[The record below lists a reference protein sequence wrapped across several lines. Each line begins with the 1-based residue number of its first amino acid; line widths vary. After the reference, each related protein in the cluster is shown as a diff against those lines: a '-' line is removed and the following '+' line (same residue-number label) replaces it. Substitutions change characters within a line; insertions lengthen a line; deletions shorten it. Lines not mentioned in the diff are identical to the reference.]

1 MRGGV
6 VMLKAMAWG
15 VLATLAIADGVSA
28 QALPR
33 FSPDSYMTRIQQ
45 RGTLNVGLKAELL
58 GVGYQNPMTGKFEGF
73 AVDLGAD
80 LAERLFGAP
89 AHVTYKPVLG
99 VTRIP
104 MLEQGLIDVIIDTLF
119 IMKER
124 WQQVDFAEPY
134 WGAPT
139 RILIGKTNNDIK
151 ALKDLGGKR
160 VASTKGSSSER
171 WFRDSSLGYPKV
183 QLVMFDS
190 IAQSIEAIRVGRVDA
205 AMFDEVFGLAAM
217 KASPDFKF
225 VGEPVSYDYYGIA
238 IAKGHPEF
246 VEFVTAW
253 LRDIKANGRWTAIY
267 KKNLPGDVPDPPMPP
282 FNKAYYK

>member
-1 MRGGV
+1 MTKLISWSV
-6 VMLKAMAWG
+6 AAV
-15 VLATLAIADGVSA
+15 VLAFAGGVSA
-28 QALPR
+28 QDMPKFPL
-33 FSPDSYMTRIQQ
+33 DSYMAKIQQ
-45 RGTLNVGLKAELL
+45 RGSFNVGVKAELL
-58 GVGYQNPMTGKFEGF
+58 GVGYQNPMTSKFEGF

-80 LAERLFGAP
+80 LAERVFGKP
-89 AHVTYKPVLG
+89 GHVTYKPVLA

-104 MLEQGLIDVIIDTLF
+104 MLEQGLIDVIIDTMF

-134 WGAPT
+134 WDAPT
-139 RILIGKTNNDIK
+139 RILVAKSNNDIK
-151 ALKDLGGKR
+151 ELKDLEGKR
-160 VASTKGSSSER
+160 IASTKGSSSER
-171 WFRDSSLGYPKV
+171 WFRDPSYGFPKV

-217 KASPDFKF
+217 KVSSDFKF
-225 VGEPVSYDYYGIA
+225 VGEPIHYDYYGIA

-253 LRDIKANGRWTAIY
+253 LRDIKSTGKWAAIY
-267 KKNLPGDVPDPPMPP
+267 KRNLPGEVPEPPMPP
-282 FNKAYYK
+282 FGKAYYK

>member
-1 MRGGV
+1 
-6 VMLKAMAWG
+6 MAK
-15 VLATLAIADGVSA
+15 
-28 QALPR
+28 
-33 FSPDSYMTRIQQ
+33 IQQ
-45 RGTLNVGLKAELL
+45 RGTLNVGLKAELP

-80 LAERLFGAP
+80 LAERVFGKP
-89 AHVTYKPVLG
+89 GNVTYKPVLG

-104 MLEQGLIDVIIDTLF
+104 MLEQGLIDAIIDTMF

-139 RILIGKTNNDIK
+139 RILVQKSNDRIK
-151 ALKDLGGKR
+151 QLKDLEGKR

-171 WFRDSSLGYPKV
+171 WFRDPSLGFPKV
-183 QLVMFDS
+183 QLSMYDS

-217 KASPDFKF
+217 KVSNDFKF

-238 IAKGHPEF
+238 IAKGRPEF
-246 VEFVTAW
+246 VEFTSHW
-253 LRDIKANGRWTAIY
+253 LRDIKASGKWAAIY
-267 KKNLPGDVPDPPMPP
+267 NRNLPGDVPEPPMPP
-282 FNKAYYK
+282 FDRAYYR

>member
-1 MRGGV
+1 
-6 VMLKAMAWG
+6 MLRVTAWSI
-15 VLATLAIADGVSA
+15 LATLAFANGVSA
-28 QALPR
+28 QG
-33 FSPDSYMTRIQQ
+33 SPKFPTDSYMAKIAQ
-45 RGTLNVGLKAELL
+45 RGTLNVGLKAELQ

-80 LAERLFGAP
+80 LAERLFDGP
-89 AHVTYKPVLG
+89 GHVTYRPVLG

-104 MLEQGLIDVIIDTLF
+104 MLEQGLIDVIIDTIF

-139 RILIGKTNNDIK
+139 RILVARTNNDIRE
-151 ALKDLGGKR
+151 LKDLAGKR
-160 VASTKGSSSER
+160 IASTKGSSSER
-171 WFRDSSLGYPKV
+171 WFRDPSLGYPKV

-217 KASPDFKF
+217 KASSDFKF

-246 VEFVTAW
+246 VEFVTRW
-253 LRDIKANGRWTAIY
+253 LRDIKANGKWAAMY
-267 KKNLPGDVPDPPMPP
+267 KKNLPGDVPEPPMSP
-282 FNKAYYK
+282 FTKAYYK

>member
-1 MRGGV
+1 MIRLIVYGI
-6 VMLKAMAWG
+6 L
-15 VLATLAIADGVSA
+15 LALASRAGVSA
-28 QALPR
+28 QEQPTIQ
-33 FSPDSYMTRIQQ
+33 PDSYMAKIQK
-45 RGTLNVGLKAELL
+45 RGTLNVGVKAELL

-80 LAERLFGAP
+80 LADTLFGA
-89 AHVTYKPVLG
+89 AGHVTYKPVLG

-104 MLEQGLIDVIIDTLF
+104 MLEQGLIDVIIDTMF
-119 IMKER
+119 VMKER

-139 RILIGKTNNDIK
+139 RILVAKTNNDIK
-151 ALKDLGGKR
+151 ELKDLEGKR
-160 VASTKGSSSER
+160 LASTKGSSSER
-171 WFRDSSLGYPKV
+171 WFRDAAYGFPKV

-217 KASPDFKF
+217 KVSTEFKF
-225 VGEPVSYDYYGIA
+225 VGPPVHYDYYGIA
-238 IAKGHPEF
+238 IAKNHPEF
-246 VEFVTAW
+246 VAYVSGW
-253 LRDIKANGRWTAIY
+253 LRAIKANGKWAAIY

-282 FNKAYYK
+282 FDKAYYK

>member
-1 MRGGV
+1 MFK
-6 VMLKAMAWG
+6 LIEWSI
-15 VLATLAIADGVSA
+15 LITLASPGGISA
-28 QALPR
+28 EEMPK
-33 FSPDSYMTRIQQ
+33 FPSDSYMSRIQQ
-45 RGTLNVGLKAELL
+45 RGTFNVGLKAELP

-73 AVDLGAD
+73 AVDLGSD
-80 LAERLFGAP
+80 LAERLFGEP
-89 AHVTYKPVLG
+89 GHVTCKPVLG

-104 MLEQGLIDVIIDTLF
+104 MLQQGLVDVIIDTLF

-134 WGAPT
+134 WSAPT
-139 RILIGKTNNDIK
+139 RILVGKANSDIK
-151 ALKDLGGKR
+151 ELKDLEGKR

-171 WFRDSSLGYPKV
+171 WLRDSSLGFPKV

-217 KASPDFKF
+217 KASSDFKF
-225 VGEPVSYDYYGIA
+225 VGEPISYDYYGIA

-246 VEFVTAW
+246 VEVVTLW
-253 LRDIKANGRWTAIY
+253 LRDIKANGKWSAIY
-267 KKNLPGDVPDPPMPP
+267 RKNLPGDVPDPPMQP

>member
-1 MRGGV
+1 MIRLVASGIV
-6 VMLKAMAWG
+6 
-15 VLATLAIADGVSA
+15 ATLMLAAAAPA
-28 QALPR
+28 QEPPKFAA
-33 FSPDSYMTRIQQ
+33 DSYMARIQK
-45 RGTLNVGLKAELL
+45 RGTFNVGVKAELL

-80 LAERLFGAP
+80 LAERLFGGGG
-89 AHVTYKPVLG
+89 HVAYKPVLG

-104 MLEQGLIDVIIDTLF
+104 MLEQGLIDVIIDTMF

-139 RILIGKTNNDIK
+139 RILVARANNDIK
-151 ALKDLGGKR
+151 ALKDLEGR
-160 VASTKGSSSER
+160 RLASTKGSSSER
-171 WFRDSSLGYPKV
+171 WFRDASYGFPKV

-217 KASPDFKF
+217 KVSSDFKF

-238 IAKGHPEF
+238 IAKNHPEF
-246 VEFVTAW
+246 VDYVSGW
-253 LRDIKANGRWTAIY
+253 LRDIKANGKWTAIY
-267 KKNLPGDVPDPPMPP
+267 QRNLPGDAPDPPMPP
-282 FNKAYYK
+282 FGKAYYK

>member
-1 MRGGV
+1 MKKLISWSIAALAVAAAGGS
-6 VMLKAMAWG
+6 
-15 VLATLAIADGVSA
+15 LA
-28 QALPR
+28 QEMPK
-33 FSPDSYMTRIQQ
+33 FPPNSYMAKIQQ
-45 RGTLNVGLKAELL
+45 RGTFNVGVKAELL

-80 LAERLFGAP
+80 LAERLFGRP
-89 AHVTYKPVLG
+89 GRVTYKPVLG

-104 MLEQGLIDVIIDTLF
+104 MLEQGLIDVIIDTMF

-124 WQQVDFAEPY
+124 WQQIDFAEPY

-139 RILIGKTNNDIK
+139 RILVAKSNNDIK
-151 ALKDLGGKR
+151 GLKDLEGKR
-160 VASTKGSSSER
+160 IASTKGSSSER
-171 WFRDSSLGYPKV
+171 WFNNPSYGFPKV

-217 KASPDFKF
+217 KVSSDFKF
-225 VGEPVSYDYYGIA
+225 VGEPVHYDYYGIA
-238 IAKGHPEF
+238 LAKGHPEF

-253 LRDIKANGRWTAIY
+253 LRDIKASGKWAAIY
-267 KKNLPGDVPDPPMPP
+267 KSNLPGDVPAPPMPP
-282 FNKAYYK
+282 FSEAYYK

>member
-1 MRGGV
+1 MERRCGCARV
-6 VMLKAMAWG
+6 CQRDFRARTAQVSPNLYMAK
-15 VLATLAIADGVSA
+15 
-28 QALPR
+28 
-33 FSPDSYMTRIQQ
+33 IQQ
-45 RGTLNVGLKAELL
+45 RGTFNVGVKAELL

-80 LAERLFGAP
+80 LAERLFGKP
-89 AHVTYKPVLG
+89 GNVTYKPVLP

-104 MLEQGLIDVIIDTLF
+104 MLGQGLIDVIIDTMF

-139 RILIGKTNNDIK
+139 RILVAKSNKDIK
-151 ALKDLGGKR
+151 ELKDLEGKR
-160 VASTKGSSSER
+160 IASTKGSSSER
-171 WFRDSSLGYPKV
+171 WFRDPSYGFPKV
-183 QLVMFDS
+183 QLVMFDL

-217 KASPDFKF
+217 KVSSDFKF
-225 VGEPVSYDYYGIA
+225 VGKPVSYDYYGIA

-246 VEFVTAW
+246 VDFVSRW
-253 LRDIKANGRWTAIY
+253 LSEIKANGKWTEMY
-267 KKNLPGDVPDPPMPP
+267 RRNLPGDIPEPPMPP
-282 FNKAYYK
+282 FSNAYYK